1 MRYSRK
7 VWESVKATNPDMNS
21 QLCSHTFERF
31 SDRYLCFVQRNLR
44 GQSGR
49 RGWKLSA
56 LTQLLVTV
64 TIVINAGGYLY
75 AISAE
80 MYELEQI
87 GLSAD
92 MLDEG
97 NPLKSKSWSLVGL
110 GLAMREASPD
120 TSRAWI
126 NIFVAIY
133 FLLLLVAPALWFFGC
148 LYLWVVPMRPRE
160 RHHLIYLTRF
170 GWAPSPLEVAG
181 RVRDTSA
188 TRPRHVLQAYS
199 TPEVFILTIGT
210 ALVPLGPVLKQMLMD
225 KRDTID
231 AAIYQYFGDLV
242 DVPTIFG
249 MSRTRL
255 KPPFFIF
262 LAVTFI
268 GVYLGIFV
276 LELAVSANRDVYS
289 APPRREQSPH
299 DGDVDSG
306 PAYSEASGA
315 SRGTAAGQRHARD
328 LQSAASSRGWSRG
341 PAVSKADWRTRGC
354 RAFLSLFRLPFSRDS
369 TRMTPYDPSTG
380 SYGRPASERASQ
392 QPPHTDLL

>member
-1 MRYSRK
+1 
-7 VWESVKATNPDMNS
+7 
-21 QLCSHTFERF
+21 
-31 SDRYLCFVQRNLR
+31 
-44 GQSGR
+44 
-49 RGWKLSA
+49 
-56 LTQLLVTV
+56 
-64 TIVINAGGYLY
+64 
-75 AISAE
+75 
-80 MYELEQI
+80 
-87 GLSAD
+87 
-92 MLDEG
+92 
-97 NPLKSKSWSLVGL
+97 
-110 GLAMREASPD
+110 MREASPD

-170 GWAPSPLEVAG
+170 GW
-181 RVRDTSA
+181 
-188 TRPRHVLQAYS
+188 AYS

-268 GVYLGIFV
+268 GVYLGS
-276 LELAVSANRDVYS
+276 L
-289 APPRREQSPH
+289 
-299 DGDVDSG
+299 
-306 PAYSEASGA
+306 
-315 SRGTAAGQRHARD
+315 
-328 LQSAASSRGWSRG
+328 
-341 PAVSKADWRTRGC
+341 C
-354 RAFLSLFRLPFSRDS
+354 RAARRGAEQHGLDR
-369 TRMTPYDPSTG
+369 PS
-380 SYGRPASERASQ
+380 P
-392 QPPHTDLL
+392 

>member
-1 MRYSRK
+1 
-7 VWESVKATNPDMNS
+7 
-21 QLCSHTFERF
+21 
-31 SDRYLCFVQRNLR
+31 
-44 GQSGR
+44 
-49 RGWKLSA
+49 
-56 LTQLLVTV
+56 
-64 TIVINAGGYLY
+64 
-75 AISAE
+75 
-80 MYELEQI
+80 
-87 GLSAD
+87 
-92 MLDEG
+92 
-97 NPLKSKSWSLVGL
+97 
-110 GLAMREASPD
+110 MREASPD

-133 FLLLLVAPALWFFGC
+133 FILLLVAPALWFFGC

-268 GVYLGIFV
+268 GVYLGS
-276 LELAVSANRDVYS
+276 L
-289 APPRREQSPH
+289 
-299 DGDVDSG
+299 
-306 PAYSEASGA
+306 
-315 SRGTAAGQRHARD
+315 
-328 LQSAASSRGWSRG
+328 
-341 PAVSKADWRTRGC
+341 C
-354 RAFLSLFRLPFSRDS
+354 RAARRGAEQHGLDR
-369 TRMTPYDPSTG
+369 PS
-380 SYGRPASERASQ
+380 P
-392 QPPHTDLL
+392 